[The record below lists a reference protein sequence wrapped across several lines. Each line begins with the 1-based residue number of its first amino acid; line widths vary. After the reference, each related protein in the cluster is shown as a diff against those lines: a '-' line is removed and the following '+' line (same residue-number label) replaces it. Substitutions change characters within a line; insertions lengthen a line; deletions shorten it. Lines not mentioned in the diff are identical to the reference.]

1 MKTELHDSADLEYRI
16 EYLEAMRQW
25 FMDAME
31 LGASLGEFQS
41 SVNQGIDP
49 AGVIAETGTHLK
61 RLLDFKAIA
70 FMRVSEDHSFVLL
83 NCQPAALKSTVAE
96 EINHQI
102 ETGNFAWALN
112 QRRSVVTQTRDGE
125 DTMIMHVLS
134 TRTRIRGMFVGL
146 ISYELGH
153 MKDAILSLLSIVSLN
168 TANALESYELY
179 NVLNEQNRNLEKIV
193 TKRTTQLEE
202 ASAQAESANKAKS
215 QFLADMS
222 HEIRTPLTSIIGYAE
237 ILRDQ
242 YLSSEQR
249 FESVDTIL
257 RTGKHLLDVIND
269 ILDLSKI
276 ESERIEFEYV
286 PASPFQIFTDITDLI
301 RPQARDKGLDFNVAY
316 EFPIPRVIITDPTR
330 LKQILLNLCSNAIKF
345 TDEGGIHVKLRY
357 QPEQKKI
364 SFAVTDT
371 GIGLTVQQQT
381 RVFRSYTQA
390 DSSTNRRFGGTGLG
404 LHISKQ
410 LAERLGGTIT
420 VRSTLGEGSCFEATV
435 RTGSIE
441 PSQLVYSEEEL
452 PDAQLSSFNSQPSD
466 TGAQGYLSSKV
477 LLAEDNPDNQR
488 LIALYMRKIGV
499 SVTTV
504 DNGKQALERG
514 LDSGF
519 DLILMDVQM
528 PEMDGLEATEQL
540 RKAGYTGPIVALTA
554 NALKE
559 DRDRCHAAGCN
570 DFLSKP
576 IEKVSFY
583 ALVGKYLSRAT
594 SNRESEE
601 EGEQELDSLLLSH
614 HRA

>member
-1 MKTELHDSADLEYRI
+1 
-16 EYLEAMRQW
+16 
-25 FMDAME
+25 
-31 LGASLGEFQS
+31 
-41 SVNQGIDP
+41 
-49 AGVIAETGTHLK
+49 
-61 RLLDFKAIA
+61 
-70 FMRVSEDHSFVLL
+70 
-83 NCQPAALKSTVAE
+83 
-96 EINHQI
+96 
-102 ETGNFAWALN
+102 
-112 QRRSVVTQTRDGE
+112 
-125 DTMIMHVLS
+125 
-134 TRTRIRGMFVGL
+134 
-146 ISYELGH
+146 
-153 MKDAILSLLSIVSLN
+153 
-168 TANALESYELY
+168 
-179 NVLNEQNRNLEKIV
+179 
-193 TKRTTQLEE
+193 
-202 ASAQAESANKAKS
+202 
-215 QFLADMS
+215 
-222 HEIRTPLTSIIGYAE
+222 
-237 ILRDQ
+237 
-242 YLSSEQR
+242 
-249 FESVDTIL
+249 
-257 RTGKHLLDVIND
+257 
-269 ILDLSKI
+269 
-276 ESERIEFEYV
+276 
-286 PASPFQIFTDITDLI
+286 
-301 RPQARDKGLDFNVAY
+301 
-316 EFPIPRVIITDPTR
+316 
-330 LKQILLNLCSNAIKF
+330 
-345 TDEGGIHVKLRY
+345 
-357 QPEQKKI
+357 
-364 SFAVTDT
+364 
-371 GIGLTVQQQT
+371 
-381 RVFRSYTQA
+381 
-390 DSSTNRRFGGTGLG
+390 

-504 DNGKQALERG
+504 DNGKQALERA

-528 PEMDGLEATEQL
+528 PEMNGLEATERL

-601 EGEQELDSLLLSH
+601 EGEQELNSLLLSH